1 MVNERRIGFHVK
13 SLNDLKKAL
22 RIQGINLVE
31 LKPDKLRK
39 NGADLY
45 AFDGKKFRINE
56 KVAKKIRDFCQER
69 DIQIQLHLPY
79 EKKVDPN
86 VEEGLCYGIKKH
98 HLRLIDRFKMV
109 NDLYTQYGI
118 GKIVVMHPPQLVSNG
133 ELLCTYNEG
142 LEYGREFL
150 FELDNLRKSKGL
162 DFKVG
167 VENMIAPKQ
176 GYVSLGYNPP
186 QLKHLLGNTETIGL
200 TVDSGHRLLSEEM
213 SVLEMFGIA
222 PIVSLHFHS
231 NPGLFLTEGYKDDAH
246 QLADNRN
253 LLHFSNY
260 LRSIRR
266 FKIPVTCEVDI
277 KNISDEKLNQYI
289 SLLRFMLE

>member
-1 MVNERRIGFHVK
+1 MINRRIGFHVK
-13 SLNDLKKAL
+13 SISDLEKAG
-22 RIQGINLVE
+22 RIDGVNLVE
-31 LKPDKLRK
+31 IKSDKLKK
-39 NGADLY
+39 NGAELY
-45 AFDGKKFRINE
+45 SFDGKKFRVNE
-56 KVAKKIRDFCQER
+56 RVAEKIRHFCEER

-79 EKKVDPN
+79 EKRVDPK

-98 HLRLIDRFKMV
+98 HPKLMDRFKMI
-109 NDLYTQYGI
+109 NDLYTQFGI
-118 GKIVVMHPPQLVSNG
+118 GKIVVMHPPQLISNG
-133 ELLCTYNEG
+133 ETLCTYNEG

-150 FELDNLRKSKGL
+150 FELDNLRKSRGL

-167 VENMIAPKQ
+167 VENMIAPKEENIC
-176 GYVSLGYNPP
+176 LGYNPA

-213 SVLEMFGIA
+213 SVSEMFGIA

-231 NPGLFLTEGYKDDAH
+231 NPGIFLSEGYKNDAH
-246 QLADNRN
+246 QFASYKN

-260 LRSIRR
+260 LRGIRR

-277 KNISDEKLNQYI
+277 KELPDEKLKQYI
-289 SLLRFMLE
+289 KQLRFMLE